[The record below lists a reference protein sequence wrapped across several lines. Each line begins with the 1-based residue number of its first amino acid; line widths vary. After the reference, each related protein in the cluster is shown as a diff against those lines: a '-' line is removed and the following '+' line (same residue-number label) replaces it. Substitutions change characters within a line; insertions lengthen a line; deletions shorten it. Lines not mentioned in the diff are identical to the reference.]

1 MRRLTASEYLS
12 TIYVNDEGNISLRFS
27 VLQAEHLMDRVRE
40 SGLEFPESSMLEKHL
55 GAVNEWLNRA
65 QAALAGSVQLR
76 ELEKLLA
83 EAEKLAVEPGPKLPE
98 LQAKMDKALAWLEK
112 VRKAVPKQR
121 STRRTMDAEVEKV
134 HRLDNYP
141 ADAQC
146 DVPHAF
152 CLG

>member
-1 MRRLTASEYLS
+1 ME
-12 TIYVNDEGNISLRFS
+12 
-27 VLQAEHLMDRVRE
+27 RVRE

-83 EAEKLAVEPGPKLPE
+83 EAEKLAVEPGPRLPE

-121 STRRTMDAEVEKV
+121 STRRTMDTEVEKV
-134 HRLDNYP
+134 HGFNVYP
-141 ADAQC
+141 ADAQH
-146 DVPHAF
+146 DVEHKSYLCYECGLNRSSLFQDLIPGQFTPFRIWA
-152 CLG
+152 LYQVPL